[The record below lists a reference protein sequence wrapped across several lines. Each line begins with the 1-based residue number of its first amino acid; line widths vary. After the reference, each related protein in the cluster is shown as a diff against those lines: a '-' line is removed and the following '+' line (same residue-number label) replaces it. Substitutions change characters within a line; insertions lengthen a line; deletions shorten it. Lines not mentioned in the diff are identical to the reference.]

1 MLPGCPGAAYLMF
14 IPFTHGLPWNTSRM
28 ACYRINAPAM
38 RPGRGR
44 RPGVQGRKTFVGS
57 LGEAVAYLAA
67 LLPAAVRL
75 ITTSVP
81 AVAEPSRRWRH
92 GRAGARFRRGRRGR

>member
-38 RPGRGR
+38 RPNRGR

-57 LGEAVAYLAA
+57 LGEAVAHLAS
-67 LLPAAVRL
+67 LLYCRSRTSDLILARL
-75 ITTSVP
+75 SARLDLSAP
-81 AVAEPSRRWRH
+81 RFQS
-92 GRAGARFRRGRRGR
+92 GRMN